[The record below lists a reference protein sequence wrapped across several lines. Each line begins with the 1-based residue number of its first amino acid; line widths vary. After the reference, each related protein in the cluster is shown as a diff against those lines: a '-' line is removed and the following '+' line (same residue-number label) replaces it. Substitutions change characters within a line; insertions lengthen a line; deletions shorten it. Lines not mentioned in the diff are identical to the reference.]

1 MESQNLMER
10 ARDLKPHLTRIR
22 RDIHRHPE
30 IGFQEVATT
39 ERVRRELTELGVEVV
54 PLKLR
59 TGLVGLLRG
68 ERNGPGPVTALRA
81 DLDALPVTERT
92 GLSYASSNEGVMH
105 ACGHDGNTTM
115 LLGAARLLA
124 EARERFS
131 GAVKFLFQP
140 AEEIFGGAEAMI
152 EAGCLQDPP
161 VDRIVALHGWPD
173 IEVGKVG
180 IQAGPHM
187 ASADR
192 FEVRV
197 RGAGGHGAYP
207 HLARDPVTAAAH
219 VVTALQAVISRET
232 DPMDRAV
239 LSVCTM
245 EAGSV
250 FNVIPDEAVLGGT
263 ARCENESVRRAI
275 RDRVGRVARGIAGA
289 MGCEG
294 EVAWTGLVP
303 PLVNDE
309 AACLEI
315 AAAAEDVLG
324 PGAIEAPGVT
334 MGSEDFALY
343 LERVPRGALIRIGL
357 GVPGKEAMRLHNNRF
372 DFNDDALPV
381 GAALLARLVLR
392 THGPSGEGPQP

>member
-1 MESQNLMER
+1 MESKTLMER
-10 ARDLKPHLTRIR
+10 ARDLQPRLTRIR
-22 RDIHRHPE
+22 REIHQNPE
-30 IGFQEVATT
+30 IGFQEIATT
-39 ERVRRELTELGVEVV
+39 ERIRRELTGLGVEIL

-68 ERNGPGPVTALRA
+68 ERSVPGPVTALRA

-92 GLSYASSNEGVMH
+92 GLPYASRNEGVMH

-115 LLGAARLLA
+115 LLGAAQLLS
-124 EARERFS
+124 ENRQRFS

-152 EAGCLQDPP
+152 DAGCLREPT

-180 IQAGPHM
+180 VQAGPHM

-192 FEVRV
+192 FEIRV

-232 DPMDRAV
+232 SPMDRAV
-239 LSVCTM
+239 LSVCTL
-245 EAGSV
+245 EAGTA
-250 FNVIPDEAVLGGT
+250 FNVIPDEVVLGGT
-263 ARCENESVRRAI
+263 ARCENESVRAAI
-275 RDRVGRVARGIAGA
+275 QEKVDRVVRGTAGA

-294 EVAWTGLVP
+294 ETAWTGLVP

-309 AACLEI
+309 AACREI
-315 AAAAEDVLG
+315 AGAAADVLG
-324 PGAIEAPGVT
+324 PGAVEAPGLT
-334 MGSEDFALY
+334 MGSEDFALF
-343 LERVPRGALIRIGL
+343 LEQVPRGALVRIGL
-357 GVPGKEAMRLHNNRF
+357 KEPGREAMRLHNDRF
-372 DFNDDALPV
+372 DFNDEALPV

-392 THGPSGEGPQP
+392 THGLSGKQE

>member
-1 MESQNLMER
+1 MESQILMEK
-10 ARDLKPHLTRIR
+10 ARGLQPRLGGIR
-22 RDIHRHPE
+22 HEIHRNPE

-39 ERVRRELTELGVEVV
+39 ERIRRELAELGVEIL
-54 PLKLR
+54 PLELR

-68 ERNGPGPVTALRA
+68 ERSGPEPVTALRA

-92 GLSYASSNEGVMH
+92 GLSYASRNPGVMH

-115 LLGAARLLA
+115 LLGAAQLLS
-124 EARERFS
+124 EAREDFS

-140 AEEIFGGAEAMI
+140 AEEIFGGAKAMI
-152 EAGCLQDPP
+152 EAGCLREPS

-192 FEVRV
+192 FEIRV
-197 RGAGGHGAYP
+197 RGTGGHGAYP

-232 DPMDRAV
+232 NPMDRAV
-239 LSVCTM
+239 LSVCTL
-245 EAGSV
+245 EAGTA
-250 FNVIPDEAVLGGT
+250 FNVIPDGVILGGT
-263 ARCENESVRRAI
+263 ARCENGSVRTAMREKV
-275 RDRVGRVARGIAGA
+275 DRVVRGTAGA
-289 MGCEG
+289 MGCKG

-309 AACLEI
+309 ATCREI
-315 AAAAEDVLG
+315 AGAAEDVLG
-324 PGAIEAPGVT
+324 PGAVEAPGVT

-343 LERVPRGALIRIGL
+343 LEHVPRGALVRIGL
-357 GVPGKEAMRLHNNRF
+357 GVAGREAMRLHNDRF

-392 THGPSGEGPQP
+392 THGPSKNQT

>member
-1 MESQNLMER
+1 MERQSLMER
-10 ARDLKPHLTRIR
+10 ARDLQPRLTRIR
-22 RDIHRHPE
+22 REIHQNPE
-30 IGFQEVATT
+30 IGFQEIATT
-39 ERVRRELTELGVEVV
+39 ERIRRELAGLGVEIL
-54 PLKLR
+54 PLELR
-59 TGLVGLLRG
+59 TGLVGFLRG
-68 ERNGPGPVTALRA
+68 ERSGPGPVTALRA

-92 GLSYASSNEGVMH
+92 GLPHASRNAGVMH

-115 LLGAARLLA
+115 LLGAAQLLS
-124 EARERFS
+124 ENRERFS

-152 EAGCLQDPP
+152 EAGCLREPA

-180 IQAGPHM
+180 VQAGPHM

-192 FEVRV
+192 FEIRV

-232 DPMDRAV
+232 SPMDRAV
-239 LSVCTM
+239 LSVCTL
-245 EAGSV
+245 EAGTA
-250 FNVIPDEAVLGGT
+250 FNVIPDEVVLGGT
-263 ARCENESVRRAI
+263 ARCENESVRSAI
-275 RDRVGRVARGIAGA
+275 REKADRVVRGTAGA

-294 EVAWTGLVP
+294 GTAWTRLVP
-303 PLVNDE
+303 PLVNDQ
-309 AACLEI
+309 AACREI
-315 AAAAEDVLG
+315 AGAAEDVLG
-324 PGAIEAPGVT
+324 PRAVEAPGLT
-334 MGSEDFALY
+334 MGSEDFALF
-343 LERVPRGALIRIGL
+343 LEQVPRGALVRIGL
-357 GVPGKEAMRLHNNRF
+357 KEPGREAMRLHNDRF

-392 THGPSGEGPQP
+392 THRPSGKEE